1 MAEITILRCVARAH
15 TWGHEVWAPSDA
27 LQARFML
34 CHLTLGSA
42 GWASLPVAGH
52 AFSLTK
58 TVPWGQSCS
67 PRQTHTLTASAGNHH
82 DGQG

>member
-42 GWASLPVAGH
+42 GWAKASLWPG
-52 AFSLTK
+52 T
-58 TVPWGQSCS
+58 PS
-67 PRQTHTLTASAGNHH
+67 P
-82 DGQG
+82 